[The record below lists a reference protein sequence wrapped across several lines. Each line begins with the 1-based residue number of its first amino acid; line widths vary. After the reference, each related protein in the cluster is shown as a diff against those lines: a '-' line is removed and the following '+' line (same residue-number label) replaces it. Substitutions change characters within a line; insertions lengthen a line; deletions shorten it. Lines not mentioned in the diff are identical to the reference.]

1 MQNLKNEKTV
11 KQYSALSFFAVF
23 GLIVIRF
30 LYYGFNYFLSLD
42 DYTQYLYYQ
51 LLDDKVQFVKNA
63 GLLAARPLAGLFD
76 VFVWGKMNSV
86 LILAVII
93 ISLLFA
99 ASAVL
104 LRDVFS
110 KYFKVGIGFLIVYT
124 LLPVGTEGT
133 YWLSASTRIVC
144 GLFFASLSA
153 FLLQKYIESRKPVYL
168 VLSSVIQLIAY
179 GYYEQI
185 IVISITLNVLLLLAN
200 FKELKV
206 RVLYAGISPANAVI
220 YFISGSFF
228 KSDLYSGRMN
238 IVLPVNKEYFS
249 DFLPG
254 MLSQFKQA
262 FVDGTIYITLRG
274 AYRGAKEII
283 NDRAIVFCAV
293 LIALIIILAVCSKV
307 FSERENNN
315 SSKPKLN
322 IPIKIIF
329 AVLLAVAPITPFLV
343 LGEGWFSLRGTVASF
358 IGIALLADFLLQLI
372 SFKKHAIY
380 ATLCCLIAVVFCV
393 SGVSEIHDYRKNY
406 IQDTAVLTQIEQVV
420 KEKDEGQR
428 IGIINAEYTLVNKQN
443 YYYHEHI
450 SSITSSDWCLSGA
463 VHGYLKNENRAT
475 FIPLRHYGT
484 YSKDTKSSINID
496 EIDAFYLY
504 SKSEKKLYP
513 VNCVVES
520 DSTRSFYLENGN
532 LCAVLKED
540 ENGNANF
547 EEF

>member
-307 FSERENNN
+307 FSEKENNN

-540 ENGNANF
+540 ENGNAHF

>member
-1 MQNLKNEKTV
+1 MQNLKNKKTV

-307 FSERENNN
+307 FSEKENNN

-420 KEKDEGQR
+420 KEKDEGLR